1 MSAAISAI
9 FASTDGTAAEQLKRS
24 VCMSRKNHSP
34 KPRMNQ
40 FRNFDI
46 VDVYE
51 PEYPHIRRWISM
63 PRKVIYINRAAS
75 PDSKVIRV
83 NWD

>member
-1 MSAAISAI
+1 
-9 FASTDGTAAEQLKRS
+9 
-24 VCMSRKNHSP
+24 MSRKNHIR
-34 KPRMNQ
+34 KQRINKYKG
-40 FRNFDI
+40 FDI

-51 PEYPHIRRWISM
+51 PDYPHIRRRVSI

>member
-1 MSAAISAI
+1 
-9 FASTDGTAAEQLKRS
+9 
-24 VCMSRKNHSP
+24 
-34 KPRMNQ
+34 MNQ

-51 PEYPHIRRWISM
+51 PDYPHIRRWISM